1 MRYFF
6 IVKFSEQ
13 ILSFYNEIRVPRLPE
28 GVIPM
33 LPFKDVET
41 RSLMESFYH
50 QYYDDEHR
58 RILLFGINPG
68 RLGAGKTGI
77 GFTDPLNLEEE
88 CNIANSLDKRPEPSS
103 VFIYNMIR
111 HWGSLEDFYR
121 HFYFTSVSPVGFV
134 KNGVNIN
141 YYDISEL
148 QHALEPYIIEYI
160 TAQLKMNV
168 RTDVAFSIGKGKNL
182 AFLKKLNDT
191 HGFFDK
197 LEVLPHPR
205 WVMQYRYRDRG
216 IFEEEYIKR
225 LGLYVDVEVE
235 K

>member
-6 IVKFSEQ
+6 IMKFSEQ
-13 ILSFYNEIRVPRLPE
+13 ILSFYDGIRVPRLPE
-28 GVIPM
+28 GVVPM
-33 LPFKDVET
+33 LPFKDAET
-41 RSLMESFYH
+41 RGLMEKFFQ
-50 QYYDDEHR
+50 QYYSDELPR
-58 RILLFGINPG
+58 MLLFGINPG

-77 GFTDPLNLEEE
+77 GFTDPLNLEQE
-88 CNIANSLDKRPEPSS
+88 CHIPNNLDKRSEPSS
-103 VFIYNMIR
+103 AFIYNMIR
-111 HWGSLEDFYR
+111 HWGSLGDFYS

-160 TAQLKMNV
+160 KGQLKMNV

-182 AFLKKLNDT
+182 AFLKKLNDA

-197 LEVLPHPR
+197 IEVLPHPR
-205 WVMQYRYRDRG
+205 WVMQYRYKDRR

-225 LGLYVDVEVE
+225 LGQYVDVKV
-235 K
+235 

>member
-1 MRYFF
+1 M
-6 IVKFSEQ
+6 KFSEQ
-13 ILSFYNEIRVPRLPE
+13 ILSFYDGVRVPRLPE
-28 GVIPM
+28 GVVPM
-33 LPFKDVET
+33 LPFMDTET
-41 RSLMESFYH
+41 RGLMEKFFQ
-50 QYYDDEHR
+50 QYYSDELPR
-58 RILLFGINPG
+58 MLLFGINPG

-77 GFTDPLNLEEE
+77 GFTDPLNLEQE
-88 CNIANSLDKRPEPSS
+88 CNIPNNLDKRSEPSS
-103 VFIYNMIR
+103 AFIYNMIR
-111 HWGSLEDFYR
+111 QWGSLDDFYS

-160 TAQLKMNV
+160 KGQLKMNV

-182 AFLKKLNDT
+182 AFLKKLNDA

-197 LEVLPHPR
+197 IEVLPHPR
-205 WVMQYRYRDRG
+205 WVMQYRYKDRR

-225 LGLYVDVEVE
+225 LGQYVDVKV
-235 K
+235 